1 MGLDQII
8 IEAGREEPE
17 QKEQPAPKR
26 GPGRPPK
33 TEVPANPYKRALLAV
48 GPLDK
53 PARKG
58 QLEVVPTEAE
68 LSSTSHVCR
77 GGKSCRDSRGLLM
90 PGHARGVEKRH
101 FDIGWRAKMD
111 RTVDLDELWRIL
123 LKIARGKPTKIK
135 NKQGREEYIIPAAS
149 DQLRAAI
156 ELAHMKVGKPVSQ
169 AEILAAEKASTD
181 LEAAKGLGDE
191 ELKRRVAQLL
201 MQHSTDAEIV
211 PDVPAL
217 GRGEDEDED
226 DGIA

>member
-1 MGLDQII
+1 
-8 IEAGREEPE
+8 
-17 QKEQPAPKR
+17 
-26 GPGRPPK
+26 
-33 TEVPANPYKRALLAV
+33 
-48 GPLDK
+48 
-53 PARKG
+53 
-58 QLEVVPTEAE
+58 
-68 LSSTSHVCR
+68 
-77 GGKSCRDSRGLLM
+77 
-90 PGHARGVEKRH
+90 
-101 FDIGWRAKMD
+101 MD